1 MLGGFLARMSALTFA
16 MNNASARR
24 GVLTG
29 SVLQALAISVP
40 FGVPFLFLA
49 TVLFGGYAAL
59 TEFSL
64 SSLLWFSAAGLVHF
78 VMGRYCNY
86 RGTKAIGAN
95 LVGPLQ
101 DLNIIYSMAMAVLI
115 LDEKITI
122 LKVIGFC
129 LVMFGPLMA
138 LQAGNKERKAQKAK
152 DSKPD
157 SKSDNQFTPAYAEG
171 YLFALLSG
179 LCYGTSPILIR
190 EGMQTS
196 DMGASI
202 AGSFVSYSAA
212 TLFVLLLLV
221 IPDNRRNVQTMQPVA
236 AKWFAIAGLFVAI
249 SQMLRYMALAV
260 APVTVVSPI
269 GRLSSVF
276 RIYFSWILNREHE
289 VFSPRVIVGTF
300 VSLFGALI
308 LSLDTGYVLSLQD
321 WSPFWTNAL
330 HWSWP

>member
-1 MLGGFLARMSALTFA
+1 MLGGFLALMSALTFA

-49 TVLFGGYAAL
+49 TLLFGGYAAL
-59 TEFSL
+59 TDFSFN
-64 SSLLWFSAAGLVHF
+64 SLLWFSAAGIVHF

-86 RGTKAIGAN
+86 RSTKAIGAN

-101 DLNIIYSMAMAVLI
+101 DLNIIYSMGMAVFI
-115 LDEKITI
+115 LDEKITV

-129 LVMFGPLMA
+129 LVMFGPLMT
-138 LQAGNKERKAQKAK
+138 LREGSKAQKATK
-152 DSKPD
+152 VPGSEDKK
-157 SKSDNQFTPAYAEG
+157 KSPSRFTPVYAEG
-171 YLFALLSG
+171 YFFALLSG

-190 EGMQTS
+190 QGMHNS

-212 TLFVLLLLV
+212 TIVVLLLLIV
-221 IPDNRRNVQTMQPVA
+221 PGNWRNVRTMQPVA

-260 APVTVVSPI
+260 APVTVVAPI

-300 VSLFGALI
+300 VSLLGALI

-321 WSPFWTNAL
+321 WPPVLTTAL
-330 HWSWP
+330 HWTWP

>member
-1 MLGGFLARMSALTFA
+1 MLGGFLALMSALTFA

-49 TVLFGGYAAL
+49 TVLFGGYSAL
-59 TEFSL
+59 FDFSL
-64 SSLLWFSAAGLVHF
+64 SSLWWFSVAGVVHF

-86 RGTKAIGAN
+86 RATKAIGAN

-101 DLNIIYSMAMAVLI
+101 DLNIIYSMGMAVLI
-115 LDEKITI
+115 LDEKVTV
-122 LKVIGFC
+122 LKIIGFC
-129 LVMFGPLMA
+129 LVMFGPVMTLRE
-138 LQAGNKERKAQKAK
+138 GGKAQKAGK
-152 DSKPD
+152 VPASADAQKRQSH
-157 SKSDNQFTPAYAEG
+157 FTPVYAEG

-190 EGMQTS
+190 QGMHS
-196 DMGASI
+196 ADMGSSI

-212 TLFVLLLLV
+212 TLVVLLMMIV
-221 IPDNRRNVQTMQPVA
+221 PDNYRNVRTMQPVA
-236 AKWFAIAGLFVAI
+236 AKWFAIAGLFVAL

-260 APVTVVSPI
+260 APVTVVAPI

-300 VSLFGALI
+300 VSLLGALI
-308 LSLDTGYVLSLQD
+308 LSLDAGYVLSLHD
-321 WSPFWTNAL
+321 WPPFWTTAL
-330 HWSWP
+330 QWSWP